1 MGRKKGS
8 AADGKLGAK
17 MHDKAYTSIKDTLR
31 KKNKT
36 KKTQQIITEW

>member
-1 MGRKKGS
+1 MGRKRGTKS
-8 AADGKLGAK
+8 EDKLGAK

-31 KKNKT
+31 RKNKT